1 MEYKDEKRFVRC
13 TETEYISISTPDANG
28 EIKLQ
33 EGTFYFIEDKKELY
47 LGTNCLTDAV
57 IVLDSI
63 DNIPS
68 VDKIVKGRFYV
79 DSNGGVASYINDTW
93 IKFVDPKVKAVNY
106 VDDASVQPPDA
117 KEGSLYFDGQHLGIV
132 KGASYIDLMDMKINT
147 CSFVADAKKA
157 PKDMIEGHFYMDG
170 QGNLGA
176 AVKLTPDA
184 PALSYIVLIEPS
196 TASVTMSKLTEV
208 VDATKT
214 ELLAKIEAKVK
225 EVADKIDPIEEKF
238 DGEKAKVALVAESLK
253 DFDKDKY
260 VLKED
265 GKGLSEVDFT
275 AGDKTK
281 LDELK
286 NYELPIASA
295 DKLGGIKIGAGLT
308 VEADGKVNA
317 TGVSVDLSPY
327 AKIVDSDAKYVAK
340 DGYVAYS
347 QEEKD
352 KLKDLKNFELE
363 PAATDKLGGVKVGT
377 GLSIEVDGTLTAT
390 GVSVDLSPYMK
401 KTDADNKFVTKET
414 DKGLSKNDYTDADKA
429 KLAGLENYVLPVAAA
444 DKLGGIKIGSGLAID
459 SDGVVTAAG
468 GGGTPYV
475 LPKASNT
482 ELGGIKVGTGLAI
495 DGNGILSA
503 SGVAADLTP
512 YLKKTDADDKFVAKV
527 AGKDLSSND
536 YTTEEK
542 TKLAGLSKYEL
553 PAATA
558 TDLGGVI
565 VENNSGLNIDTD
577 GKLTVNNEKLKGEFL
592 TKSDAASTYETKASV
607 AATYVKKADADT
619 TYLKTVPIASNTVL
633 GGIKVGTGLTVE
645 ADGTLKAT
653 GVSVDLSPY
662 AKTVDSDAK
671 YVAKA
676 GYVAYS
682 QEEKDKLKGLKNF
695 ELKNASPTELGG
707 VKVGEGLTI
716 DTNGVL
722 KAEVLS
728 SALSNYYTSAQ
739 VNDGFVAKAGYVAYS
754 QEEKDKL
761 KDLKNFI
768 LEPAAADKLGGI
780 KVGTGLTVEADGTLK
795 ATATPVDLAPYL
807 KSKDAD
813 IKFATKEDLNG
824 KANNATVAAKLDKT
838 EAASTYVAKN
848 GSKQLSDENFTNAEK
863 TKLAGLENYVLPV
876 AAADKLGGIKINT
889 GNNDNAL
896 KISNNP
902 GQEGELSVQSA
913 GLNTLGVV
921 KTTHDCGLLCDAGV
935 GNIRIDPD
943 KIPTIKD
950 IKKFEF
956 KIENSG
962 GHKVIKLTILGTTQ
976 QIELT

>member
-79 DSNGGVASYINDTW
+79 DSTGGVASYINDTW

-327 AKIVDSDAKYVAK
+327 AKI
-340 DGYVAYS
+340 
-347 QEEKD
+347 
-352 KLKDLKNFELE
+352 
-363 PAATDKLGGVKVGT
+363 
-377 GLSIEVDGTLTAT
+377 
-390 GVSVDLSPYMK
+390 
-401 KTDADNKFVTKET
+401 
-414 DKGLSKNDYTDADKA
+414 
-429 KLAGLENYVLPVAAA
+429 
-444 DKLGGIKIGSGLAID
+444 
-459 SDGVVTAAG
+459 
-468 GGGTPYV
+468 
-475 LPKASNT
+475 
-482 ELGGIKVGTGLAI
+482 
-495 DGNGILSA
+495 
-503 SGVAADLTP
+503 
-512 YLKKTDADDKFVAKV
+512 
-527 AGKDLSSND
+527 
-536 YTTEEK
+536 
-542 TKLAGLSKYEL
+542 
-553 PAATA
+553 
-558 TDLGGVI
+558 
-565 VENNSGLNIDTD
+565 
-577 GKLTVNNEKLKGEFL
+577 
-592 TKSDAASTYETKASV
+592 
-607 AATYVKKADADT
+607 
-619 TYLKTVPIASNTVL
+619 
-633 GGIKVGTGLTVE
+633 
-645 ADGTLKAT
+645 
-653 GVSVDLSPY
+653 
-662 AKTVDSDAK
+662 VDSDAK